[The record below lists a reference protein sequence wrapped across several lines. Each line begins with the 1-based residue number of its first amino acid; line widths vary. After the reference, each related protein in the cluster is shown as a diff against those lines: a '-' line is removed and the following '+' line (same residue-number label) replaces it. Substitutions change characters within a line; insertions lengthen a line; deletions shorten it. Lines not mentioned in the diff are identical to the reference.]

1 MDKSKSTDIIRKI
14 LFMMEDPEN
23 EIWIRRF

>member
-1 MDKSKSTDIIRKI
+1 MDKNKSTDKIRKI
-14 LFMMEDPEN
+14 LFMMEDHEN